1 VIANYR
7 NHANYMLQKA
17 DYDDRAVDLP
27 NYRVDGVSTFFGDL
41 QRIAVWSYG

>member
-1 VIANYR
+1 
-7 NHANYMLQKA
+7 MLQKA